1 LSARALLAAALL
13 LGSAL
18 SSGARPGPAAAA
30 PPSRTPAPR
39 PVPPPACAYC
49 RMALEQPAFGGTVVT
64 TAGRRLRYDAIE
76 CMAAAVLTD
85 SVPSR
90 AIRSM
95 SVTDHAPPHRSLDV
109 RRAVFLLSPG
119 LHSPM
124 GLDLSAHAGDAAARA
139 AQRRHAGER
148 LDWRGVLAHV
158 NHAWFQDKLDVGRH
172 ARPPG
177 AGGK

>member
-1 LSARALLAAALL
+1 VSAHALLAAVLL
-13 LGSAL
+13 LGAALPPGAAL
-18 SSGARPGPAAAA
+18 SPGAAAAAA
-30 PPSRTPAPR
+30 PLARPAT
-39 PVPPPACAYC
+39 PPACAYC
-49 RMALEQPAFGGTVVT
+49 RMLVEQKAFGGTIVT

-85 SVPSR
+85 SVSSR

-95 SVTDHAPPHRSLDV
+95 TVPDHAPPHRPLDV
-109 RRAVFLLSPG
+109 RRAVFLRSPG

-139 AQRRHAGER
+139 AQRRHPGAR
-148 LDWRGVLAHV
+148 LDWRGVLAYV
-158 NHAWFQDKLDVGRH
+158 NHAWFQDKLDAGRH

-177 AGGK
+177 ASGK